1 MSEDNSDIINSGSGD
16 DLVVGD
22 TLVVRAPLITIT
34 AGATPPVKSKDD
46 WSEPEKWNNKGFRSA
61 WWKDWNW
68 NGKDLRQLDRIIVSV
83 DTIDGG
89 SGNDLVWGDTV
100 ALLNSTVR
108 PGAGVDDKAK
118 FYKDA
123 KKYIDDGQDALTAV
137 KAETERFLSY
147 SKHGH
152 DHKNYW
158 RNVTWGRSADLA
170 WFNANPRDTDGGD
183 TILGGD
189 GNDVIFGQ
197 EGLDRINGGLGNDW
211 LIGGSGG
218 WNNKDVLTG
227 GGGTDKLF
235 QGDND
240 SKELRAAVQAAMP
253 NWSSAFVKV
262 SLPVV
267 PFGANTELV
276 KGHKEVDVD
285 LLGFTASPW
294 GVNNLMAAQ
303 APGTLNLSAP
313 PSAATVAAL
322 VAQAKQYWLATGL
335 ADANMLDGIQ
345 VKLADLGG
353 KDRLTAGPD
362 ARQRH
367 HTG

>member
-1 MSEDNSDIINSGSGD
+1 
-16 DLVVGD
+16 V
-22 TLVVRAPLITIT
+22 
-34 AGATPPVKSKDD
+34 
-46 WSEPEKWNNKGFRSA
+46 
-61 WWKDWNW
+61 
-68 NGKDLRQLDRIIVSV
+68 QH
-83 DTIDGG
+83 
-89 SGNDLVWGDTV
+89 
-100 ALLNSTVR
+100 
-108 PGAGVDDKAK
+108 GAGVDDKAK

-123 KKYIDDGQDALTAV
+123 KKYVDDGEDALTAV

-147 SKHGH
+147 SRHGH

-158 RNVTWGRSADLA
+158 RNVTWRRSEDLA
-170 WFNANPRDTDGGD
+170 WFNTNPRDTDGGD
-183 TILGGD
+183 TIGGGD

-197 EGLDRINGGLGNDW
+197 EGLDHINGGLGNDW

-240 SKELRAAVQAAMP
+240 SKELRVAVQTAMP
-253 NWSSAFVKV
+253 NWSSAFDKI
-262 SLPVV
+262 LPVV

-294 GVNNLMAAQ
+294 VVNNLMAAQ
-303 APGTLNLSAP
+303 APGTLSPLAP
-313 PSAATVAAL
+313 PSAVTVTAL
-322 VAQAKQYWLATGL
+322 VVQAKQNWLATGL
-335 ADANMLDGIQ
+335 ADAALLDGIQ

-353 KDRLTAGPD
+353 KDPLLLGQAQGNIITLDDDAAGWGWFADPSP
-362 ARQRH
+362 ALN
-367 HTG
+367 